1 MVTVSA
7 RVDENIKKQANEVL
21 KNIGL
26 DREAATDVKRIQFR
40 TDFLQVAVQ
49 TDALRQLIPVVCSIL
64 NARIDEEMQHL
75 QLELRIVLDFMQI
88 ERNDVVVADA

>member
-26 DREAATDVKRIQFR
+26 DMSTAINVYLKQIIQSNSIPFELKADPFYSESNINHLKKVIHEYKTGEVATETHD
-40 TDFLQVAVQ
+40 
-49 TDALRQLIPVVCSIL
+49 LIEV
-64 NARIDEEMQHL
+64 
-75 QLELRIVLDFMQI
+75 
-88 ERNDVVVADA
+88 